1 MEMNS
6 QILSITLRRLELLE
20 QLKKVQEQNLR
31 YFENKVVETMEL
43 LEETNAKIEE
53 IETRLEAY
61 ELAKQP

>member
-53 IETRLEAY
+53 IKARLEAY
-61 ELAKQP
+61 EIVNS